1 MKLLI
6 HQIKC
11 NINQTLTKREIAKK
25 LKCNETDINGF
36 TIHRRSLDAR
46 NGLKYSYSVV
56 ADVKKAQRYLRLID
70 VQEYMVKPFHIP
82 LVKTIKSRP
91 VVIGFGPSG
100 IFAAL
105 VLAKAGCRPLVFE
118 MGEAM
123 EERVNSV
130 NTFLSSKK
138 LNPKSNVQY
147 GEGGAGT
154 FSDGKLTCRIKDER
168 IPWILEQ
175 FVSAG
180 APASIVYDALPHLGT
195 DQLRLI
201 IPRLRRMIIDL
212 GGEVYFN
219 RELKDIHVVDGNI
232 KSIRIN
238 DDIIDT
244 DTVFLCTGH
253 SNYGLYQML
262 LNRGITITQK
272 DTAIGVRIEHPQ
284 AFIDQTMYHQ
294 YATDPLLPAASYHL
308 AANDNGI
315 GIYTFCMCPGG
326 VIMASNA
333 SENTIVT
340 NGMSYSQRDKDYAN
354 AALLVQLSKDE
365 YGSNHPLAGFD
376 YLHQLES
383 KAFQLGG
390 QDYKAPGIKVKEFYN
405 QTTYLSDL
413 SSTYPFGIIPT
424 HMEDLFGIQWCNH
437 VRHALTIFD
446 KKMHGY
452 IHDDAVMVAIE
463 SKSSSPI
470 RVLRDPS
477 TLQSVSVNGFYPCGE
492 GAGYAGGIISSALD
506 GVKSALCYIK
516 NIPYRFIDLVK

>member
-25 LKCNETDINGF
+25 LKCSESDIYGF

-46 NGLKYSYSVV
+46 NGLKYSYSVI
-56 ADVKKAQRYLRLID
+56 ADVKKAQRYLRQID

-82 LVKTIKSRP
+82 MVKTIKSKP

-105 VLAKAGCRPLVFE
+105 VLAKAGYKPLVFE
-118 MGEAM
+118 MGQAM
-123 EERVNSV
+123 EERITSV
-130 NTFLSSKK
+130 DTFLSTKK

-175 FVSAG
+175 FVTAG
-180 APASIVYDALPHLGT
+180 APSSIVYDALPHLGT

-201 IPRLRRMIIDL
+201 IPRLRQMIMDL
-212 GGEVYFN
+212 GGEVHFN
-219 RELKDIHVVDGNI
+219 SELNNIDVVDGHI
-232 KSIRIN
+232 KSIRLN
-238 DDIIDT
+238 DAIIDT

-253 SNYGLYQML
+253 SNHGLYQML
-262 LNRGITITQK
+262 FDRGITIVQK

-284 AFIDQTMYHQ
+284 PFIDQTMYHQ
-294 YATDPLLPAASYHL
+294 YASDPLLPAASYHL
-308 AANDNGI
+308 AASDNGI

-333 SENTIVT
+333 NEDTIVT
-340 NGMSYSQRDKDYAN
+340 NGMSYSKRDGEYAN
-354 AALLVQLSKDE
+354 AALLVQLSKDQ

-376 YLHQLES
+376 YLYQLER
-383 KAFQLGG
+383 KAFELGG
-390 QDYKAPGIKVKEFYN
+390 HDYKAPGISVKEFYH

-413 SSTYPFGIIPT
+413 SSTYPFGIVPT
-424 HMEDLFGIQWCNH
+424 HLEDLFGQTWCNH

-452 IHDDAVMVAIE
+452 IHDDARMIAIE

-470 RVLRDPS
+470 RVLRDPT
-477 TLQSVSVNGFYPCGE
+477 TLQSVSTKGFYPCGE

-506 GVKSALCYIK
+506 GVKSAL
-516 NIPYRFIDLVK
+516 RFIAEQYT